1 MRLEFSRKTG
11 LALKALA
18 QLAADEQPV
27 SRHDL
32 AERLETTAHFLPQVM
47 RPLVAAK
54 YVDSSPGP
62 NGGYR
67 LQTNLADVT
76 LLEVIEMIE
85 GPFDLGQCIST
96 GDPCPAK
103 ESCALHI
110 PWTRAKDAVLAEL
123 GAVTLDVVAPDSQ
136 LEG

>member
-1 MRLEFSRKTG
+1 MRLDFSRKTG

-18 QLAADEQPV
+18 ELAASEQLV
-27 SRHDL
+27 SRRDL
-32 AERLETTAHFLPQVM
+32 AERLGTTAHFLPQVM
-47 RPLVAAK
+47 RHLVAAK
-54 YVDSSPGP
+54 FVDSSTGP

-67 LQTNLADVT
+67 LQTDLAEIN

-136 LEG
+136 PEG